1 MKKEEIK
8 RRKYSDEFKWQ
19 VVQEVLSGKLTKDE
33 ARRVYGIKGKSA
45 VLNWL
50 RRIGGIESSNLAD
63 FKPLSEQEEKLRMK
77 ELSEKDKRIKE
88 LEAELSRERL
98 RADLWQKIVEL
109 AEEQLNI
116 DVRKKFGAK
125 PSIPS
130 KKTGGKQ

>member
-8 RRKYSDEFKWQ
+8 RRKYSDEFKWR
-19 VVQEVLSGKLTKDE
+19 VVHEVLSGNLTKE
-33 ARRVYGIKGKSA
+33 AARRVYGIKGKSA

-50 RRIGGIESSNLAD
+50 RKFGGIESRNLAELQ
-63 FKPLSEQEEKLRMK
+63 PLSKQEEKLRMK